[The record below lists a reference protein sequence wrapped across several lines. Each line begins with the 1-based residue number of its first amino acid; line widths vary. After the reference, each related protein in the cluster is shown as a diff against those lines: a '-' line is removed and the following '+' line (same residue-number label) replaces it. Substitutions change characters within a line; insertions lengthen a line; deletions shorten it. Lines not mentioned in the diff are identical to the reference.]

1 MIQELFD
8 IYRRNFP
15 FILRQKETVLWI
27 LSNDANIVL
36 EHRNEKNTLIG
47 AAVINKN
54 TILLFC
60 VDAEYRKRGIGTR
73 LLAMAENTIKDNGY
87 SQVVIGAGFDYIM
100 PGVPT
105 SKRYF
110 ASENEALCFG
120 VDDTASDFFEKR
132 GYRHSWNCNC
142 FDMCLPLNT
151 FSGNAYD
158 VGDTIDGITYRWATL
173 NDLDS
178 ICVCTDD
185 AYQEFTGFYQDK
197 TLYADNKNI
206 KVLVA
211 VAHNEVVGT
220 LIVKLE
226 DDEACLGSAGCTT
239 VKRAYQGKHIAV
251 RLVTIATK
259 YLRDIGVREAYL
271 SYTYSGLDHMYGYA
285 GYKISV
291 YYMMAVREL

>member
-110 ASENEALCFG
+110 ASENEALW
-120 VDDTASDFFEKR
+120 R
-132 GYRHSWNCNC
+132 
-142 FDMCLPLNT
+142 
-151 FSGNAYD
+151 
-158 VGDTIDGITYRWATL
+158 
-173 NDLDS
+173 
-178 ICVCTDD
+178 
-185 AYQEFTGFYQDK
+185 
-197 TLYADNKNI
+197 
-206 KVLVA
+206 
-211 VAHNEVVGT
+211 
-220 LIVKLE
+220 
-226 DDEACLGSAGCTT
+226 
-239 VKRAYQGKHIAV
+239 
-251 RLVTIATK
+251 
-259 YLRDIGVREAYL
+259 
-271 SYTYSGLDHMYGYA
+271 
-285 GYKISV
+285 
-291 YYMMAVREL
+291 